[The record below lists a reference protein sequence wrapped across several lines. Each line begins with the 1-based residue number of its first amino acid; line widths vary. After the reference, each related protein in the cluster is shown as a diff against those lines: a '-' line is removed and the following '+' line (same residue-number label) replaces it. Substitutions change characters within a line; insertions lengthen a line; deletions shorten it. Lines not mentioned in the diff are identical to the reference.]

1 MQQLILGT
9 YKQKFDDT
17 TQQLID
23 DIHQTILRVDNRL
36 LCKIA
41 YGMPTYYM
49 KNNRFHF
56 AVYDK
61 EVAFYTSPKVFDK
74 YVDMFKM
81 YRTTP
86 STIRI
91 KKEDLTI
98 QFVENFVKIVQS
110 FYGER
115 ND

>member
-1 MQQLILGT
+1 MKQSILT
-9 YKQKFDDT
+9 AYKQKFDDA

-41 YGMPTYYM
+41 YGMPTYYI
-49 KNNRFHF
+49 KNNRLHF
-56 AVYDK
+56 TVYDK
-61 EVAFYTSPKVFDK
+61 EVAFYTSPKVFGEYGDT
-74 YVDMFKM
+74 FEM

>member
-1 MQQLILGT
+1 MTQLILET

-23 DIHQTILRVDNRL
+23 KIDQCIRKTDQRL

-49 KNNRFHF
+49 KNNRLHF

-61 EVAFYTSPKVFDK
+61 EVAFYTSAKVFDD
-74 YVDMFKM
+74 YEEIFRI

-91 KKEDLTI
+91 KREELTI
-98 QFVENFVKIVQS
+98 QFIENFVKIVQS